1 MNKFFKIS
9 NFRINGCYEYLD
21 GGSLSEAL
29 QDFTGGV
36 CETIKLNKG
45 IIITDLSDW
54 NTLTLNFYSKS

>member
-1 MNKFFKIS
+1 MFLNSNLFFL
-9 NFRINGCYEYLD
+9 RINGCYEHLD

-45 IIITDLSDW
+45 TGTKIIVYFKYYKVHLVII
-54 NTLTLNFYSKS
+54 